1 VPTATTVAMV
11 GGTDVRSSGILLRCR
26 HREGRGYTAGTIAH
40 SLTVLNLGYHQLKC
54 AWPCVQWQPQST
66 AREKRQPK
74 AARKAAALFAGKAAA
89 AAALGAS

>member
-1 VPTATTVAMV
+1 VQDRI
-11 GGTDVRSSGILLRCR
+11 GHLNLIRNQ
-26 HREGRGYTAGTIAH
+26 
-40 SLTVLNLGYHQLKC
+40 LTVLNLGYYQLKC
-54 AWPCVQWQPQST
+54 AWPSGQWQPQST